1 MNSKRILRIAAA
13 VVTAAG
19 LGLAGIVGAETSSSK
34 AAKAEPVKPLVRLD
48 LLQPVASM
56 LVSERRNI
64 FIGGSEESAAPL
76 LPSPGGNRASA
87 GRKAEQAEP
96 EEDAVE
102 VQYVGYILSP
112 RGLIG
117 LVLVQGTAQAV
128 AQGEAVQPGY
138 TVTRI
143 TRKEIEIAG
152 PDGAKKTHLLQGV
165 QE

>member
-1 MNSKRILRIAAA
+1 MSSKRILMIAAA
-13 VVTAAG
+13 AVTAAG
-19 LGLAGIVGAETSSSK
+19 LGLAGLVGAEMSSAK
-34 AAKAEPVKPLVRLD
+34 AAKAETVKPLVRLD
-48 LLQPVASM
+48 LLQPVAAT
-56 LVSERRNI
+56 LVPERRNI
-64 FIGGSEESAAPL
+64 FIGGSGESAVPL

-87 GRKAEQAEP
+87 AVKSEEAEP
-96 EEDAVE
+96 DEDASE

-128 AQGEAVQPGY
+128 AQGEAVLPGY